1 MIKPTADE
9 LNVSRETYER
19 LEVYVA
25 LLEKWTPKINLISKA
40 TIPDIWARHISDS
53 VQVYRHAPQVFA
65 HWLDLGSGGGMPGLV
80 VAILAA
86 EASRDSSVSLVESDG
101 RKAAFL
107 RTVLR
112 DTGIPG
118 QVLCER
124 IESLPPQAADVVSAR
139 ALADLSTLLTY
150 TERHLKP
157 GGIALFSKGVT
168 WQNEVEIACREW
180 SFNFDALK
188 SATEEGSVILKI
200 GEIAR
205 V

>member
-1 MIKPTADE
+1 VIKPTADD

-40 TIPDIWARHISDS
+40 TIPDIWTRHISDS
-53 VQVYRHAPQVFA
+53 VQVYRHGPQEFTS
-65 HWLDLGSGGGMPGLV
+65 WLDLGSGGGMPGLI

-86 EASRDSSVSLVESDG
+86 QVSPDSVVTLVESDG

-112 DTGIPG
+112 ETGIPG
-118 QVLCER
+118 QVLCGR
-124 IESLPPQAADVVSAR
+124 IEALPPQKADVVSAR
-139 ALADLSTLLTY
+139 ALADLSTLLDY
-150 TERHLKP
+150 TARHLKL
-157 GGIALFSKGVT
+157 GGVALFSKGVT
-168 WQNEVEIACREW
+168 WQNEVEIARREW
-180 SFNFDALK
+180 SFNFEALK

>member
-1 MIKPTADE
+1 MIKPTADD
-9 LNVSRETYER
+9 LNVSRETYQR

-25 LLEKWTPKINLISKA
+25 LLEKWTPKINLISKS
-40 TIPDIWARHISDS
+40 TIPDIWSRHIRDS
-53 VQVYRHAPQVFA
+53 VQVYRHGPQVFT

-86 EASRDSSVSLVESDG
+86 GASREFMVSMVESDG

-112 DTGIPG
+112 ETGVPG

-124 IESLPPQAADVVSAR
+124 IENLPPQKADVISAR
-139 ALADLSTLLTY
+139 ALADLSVLLSY
-150 TERHLKP
+150 TERHLTAD
-157 GGIALFSKGVT
+157 GVALFSKGVT
-168 WQNEVEIACREW
+168 WQNEVEIARREW
-180 SFNFDALK
+180 SFNLEALK
-188 SATEEGSVILKI
+188 SETEEGSVILRI
-200 GEIAR
+200 GDIAR